1 MQKVKQVGMEDN
13 KKTRTE
19 LLEEIET
26 LRKRISESEAA
37 EREQRQCCEMYQNIF
52 ELAPHSATITRT
64 EDGCFLKVNQ
74 TFSRMTGYL
83 TEEVLGR
90 TSLELNLFADPEDRG
105 KIVNAL
111 RQDGQV
117 KGWEIK
123 LRKKDGTFFHGIVS
137 ARLYTYNGENCILLM
152 LEDISRIKEM
162 EISLKE
168 NEEKYRLVV
177 ENAGEGILI
186 AQDGEVRYANPR
198 ISRILG
204 YEPEEIRGRHYQD
217 FIHPADREMIQERYQ
232 KRLEGEAVPEV
243 YEFRA
248 LTKDGRVRVV
258 EIRAVRVI
266 WEGRPATLNLLAD
279 VTERKEAEEK
289 YRVIVENMEEGYYE
303 VDLTGTY
310 TFVNPAVCR
319 YHRARREE
327 LIGLN
332 YRDYMPPETAQR
344 IYRLFNEVYRTG
356 VPALIFRHGFDVI
369 RKDGSIIPLD
379 LSVALI
385 RDAAGKPVGFR
396 GISFDASER
405 IRIEGEIERYRHFV
419 EEVEDGCFENDLE
432 GKFIF
437 VNPSGLKRFGYSWEE
452 LKEMDNRQYTTP
464 ETARRV
470 FRIYNEVY
478 RTGQPATLLDY
489 EIITKDGSKRYLD
502 LSVSLIKDKAGN
514 PIGFRGT
521 SHDIMERKNLEA
533 QREQLAERLN
543 QARKMEA
550 IGTLAAGV
558 AHDFNNLLMG
568 IQGYSSL
575 MLLDLDPGHPHYQQ
589 LKAIEGQV
597 KTGAELT
604 RQLLGYARGG
614 RYEVLPTDFNEL
626 INRTVSLFSRMK
638 QGIRIHPY
646 LSDALWTVDMDRSQ
660 IEQVLMSLFMNAAEA
675 MPGGGSLFLQTENLL
690 LKEDLA
696 QAYEIQP
703 GPYVKLSL
711 TDTGVGMDETT
722 RERIFEPFFTTKEM
736 GRGIGLGLAS
746 VYGIIRGHQGV
757 IEVQSE
763 KGQGTTFFIYL
774 PARLKSETSSLEAAA
789 EKPSTQGVIL
799 LVDDEAVIID
809 VVGAM
814 LTGLGYEV
822 LVARNGETAVQ
833 LYRDKGDQIDLVI
846 MDMVMPGIGGG
857 EAIDLIKSI
866 DPAAR
871 IILASGYSLEGEA
884 EAILKRGGA
893 QLFLQ
898 KPFQLKD
905 LQEKISQV
913 LKTGVTTVST
923 ED

>member
-1 MQKVKQVGMEDN
+1 MED
-13 KKTRTE
+13 TIQTQAE
-19 LLEEIET
+19 LREDRQGL
-26 LRKRISESEAA
+26 LKRISELETA

-52 ELAPHSATITRT
+52 ELAPHSASITRT

-105 KIVNAL
+105 KIVEAL

-168 NEEKYRLVV
+168 SEEKYRQVV
-177 ENAGEGILI
+177 ENAGEGILV
-186 AQDGEVRYANPR
+186 AQDGKVRFTNHRTAA
-198 ISRILG
+198 ILG
-204 YEPEEIRGRHYQD
+204 YEVDEIRDRTYLD
-217 FIHPADREMIQERYQ
+217 FIHPDDGARIVENYV
-232 KRLEGEAVPEV
+232 KRIAGEPVPEV

-248 LTKDGRVRVV
+248 LTKDGRVRIL
-258 EIRAVRVI
+258 EIRSARVH

-279 VTERKEAEEK
+279 VTERKEVEEK
-289 YRVIVENMEEGYYE
+289 YRVIVETMEEGYYE

-319 YHRARREE
+319 YHKATREE

-332 YRDYMPPETAQR
+332 YRDYMPPETANKVFQW
-344 IYRLFNEVYRTG
+344 FNDVYRTG
-356 VPALIFRHGFDVI
+356 VPARIMRHGFEVL
-369 RKDGSIIPLD
+369 RQDGTIIPLD
-379 LSVALI
+379 LSVSLR
-385 RDAAGKPVGFR
+385 RDAAGKPIGFH

-405 IRIEGEIERYRHFV
+405 LQIEAERERYRQFV
-419 EEVEDGCFENDLE
+419 EEVDDGCFENDLQ

-452 LKEMDNRQYTTP
+452 LKQLDNRRYTTP

-470 FRIYNEVY
+470 YKIYNEVY
-478 RTGQPATLLDY
+478 QTGTPATILDY
-489 EIITKDGSKRYLD
+489 EIIRKDGSRRYLD
-502 LSVSLIKDKAGN
+502 LSVSLMRDKAGK

-521 SHDIMERKNLEA
+521 SHDIMERKKMEVE
-533 QREQLAERLN
+533 REQLAERLN

-589 LKAIEGQV
+589 LKAIESQV
-597 KTGAELT
+597 KAGAELT

-675 MPGGGSLFLQTENLL
+675 MPGGGSLFLQTENILL
-690 LKEDLA
+690 EEPLA
-696 QAYEIQP
+696 RTYEIPP
-703 GPYVKLSL
+703 GPYVKLSI

-746 VYGIIRGHQGV
+746 VYGIIQGHQGV

-774 PARLKSETSSLEAAA
+774 PVRLKKDPSPTEEAV
-789 EKPSTQGVIL
+789 EKPSSKGTIL
-799 LVDDEAVIID
+799 LVDDETVIID
-809 VVGAM
+809 VVRAM
-814 LTGLGYEV
+814 LKGLGYEI
-822 LVARNGETAVQ
+822 LVARDGETAVQ
-833 LYRDKGDQIDLVI
+833 LYRDKGEDIDLVI

-871 IILASGYSLEGEA
+871 IVLASGYSLAGEA
-884 EAILKRGGA
+884 KEILNRGGA

-898 KPFQLKD
+898 KPFQL
-905 LQEKISQV
+905 QELSTKIRQI
-913 LKTGVTTVST
+913 LEG
-923 ED
+923 EE